1 MASFLRSFVYAAQ
14 GLKLAVLEERN
25 FRFHLCAGFYVFL
38 FSFFYPFGPLEY
50 CLLAILVGG
59 VMALELL
66 NSALERTVANP
77 KPHRYELA
85 GAVKDMAA
93 GAVLVFSIAAAVCG
107 VFLFW
112 NTAVFLDIFRFFV
125 GHLFLLVLLLLS
137 LALAVWFIFYF
148 PPKKITQKGTNT
160 LE

>member
-1 MASFLRSFVYAAQ
+1 MASFLRSFKYAAQ
-14 GLKLAVLEERN
+14 GIKLAVLEERN

-50 CLLAILVGG
+50 AVLAVLVGG
-59 VMALELL
+59 VLALELL

-93 GAVLVFSIAAAVCG
+93 GAVLVFCIAAAVCG

-112 NTAVFLDIFRFFV
+112 NTAVFLDIFRYFSR
-125 GHLFLLVLLLLS
+125 LLLQ
-137 LALAVWFIFYF
+137 LALLR
-148 PPKKITQKGTNT
+148 TQERNEVQSVFLKY
-160 LE
+160 